1 MLYDRPMAAAVISS
15 ERVRQYRERKRHGL
29 VQLTVT
35 VDEVA
40 LTEALANKTP
50 YLQSLD
56 PAHGDISAALEKL
69 IQFWIEAEK

>member
-1 MLYDRPMAAAVISS
+1 MVVSRD
-15 ERVRQYRERKRHGL
+15 RVRAFRERRRHGL

-50 YLQSLD
+50 YLQSPD
-56 PAHGDISAALEKL
+56 PAHGEISAALEKL
-69 IQFWIEAEK
+69 IAFWIEAEK